1 MSKQVEQ
8 LWPTL
13 LEAGVVIG
21 DKPEE
26 GELESPWY
34 VKTLLAFSGWLAALF
49 ILGFIAIGF
58 ESIFKDNSAA
68 LILGSIM
75 IAAAFAML
83 RIHKNEFLEHLALA
97 TSLAAQALV
106 VYAIFDMAAH
116 NEIIAWLLVALLQLA
131 LLIIMPD
138 FVHRVFSSF
147 VAAIAFYMALL
158 ELDSSYI
165 AIAIIMFIAAVCWL
179 NEFRYTQHIT
189 KIRAIAY
196 GLTLA
201 LIILKGTTLFAFKA
215 LSGQLHHNQAELWI
229 QPWPGELLIGFVGLY
244 VVWRLLQSYTKT
256 ISDHLSIAALVA
268 TILVCIVSIKVQG
281 ITIGMVI
288 LLLGFSR
295 TNRILIALGIISLIF
310 YISSYYYLLDST
322 LIQKSLNLFVVGT
335 VLLAVRWLMI
345 HIIPVDRE
353 VQGV

>member
-1 MSKQVEQ
+1 MSKQIDQ

-13 LEAGVVIG
+13 LEAGVVKG
-21 DKPEE
+21 GKPEE
-26 GELESPWY
+26 GDLESPWY
-34 VKTLLAFSGWLAALF
+34 VKVLLAFSGWLAALF

-58 ESIFKDNSAA
+58 EDIFKNNSAV
-68 LILGSIM
+68 LILGTIM

-83 RIHKNEFLEHLALA
+83 RIHKNEFLDHLALA
-97 TSLAAQALV
+97 TSLAGQALV

-116 NEIIAWLLVALLQLA
+116 NEIIAWLLVALLQLP
-131 LLIIMPD
+131 LLMFMPN

-147 VAAIAFYMALL
+147 IAALAFYMALA
-158 ELDSSYI
+158 EVDSSYI
-165 AIAIIMFIAAVCWL
+165 AAAVVMFIAAFCWL
-179 NEFRYTQHIT
+179 NEFCYAQHIK

-201 LIILKGTTLFAFKA
+201 IITLKGTTLFGLNA
-215 LSGQLHHNQAELWI
+215 LGEQLYENQTELWI
-229 QPWPGELLIGFVGLY
+229 GELLIGFVGLY
-244 VVWRLLQSYTKT
+244 VVWGLLQRNGKT
-256 ISDHLSIAALVA
+256 ISDRLFIAALVA
-268 TILVCIVSIKVQG
+268 TILVCVVSIKVQG

-310 YISSYYYLLDST
+310 YISSYYYLLDTT
-322 LIQKSLNLFVVGT
+322 LIHKSLNLFVVGT
-335 VLLAVRWLMI
+335 IFLGIRWLMTR
-345 HIIPVDRE
+345 IIPIDKE